1 MINGYTLS
9 KFAWI
14 CSGKKQKQYSE
25 KWICSGSLLDS
36 GYPSFVGSLCRWV
49 PPANRGKAIST
60 IYAASSS
67 GTVLGLMTTPVLA
80 QLLGGWPACF
90 LLFAGL
96 GIVWA
101 VSPLLLLLVIAA
113 LLVVKLFSS
122 CNVFACKHTVQHMT
136 DRQLMHI
143 ICGMFRSRIFVDVY
157 LMC

>member
-1 MINGYTLS
+1 MDP
-9 KFAWI
+9 FAWM
-14 CSGKKQKQYSE
+14 CSGKKEKRYSE
-25 KWICSGSLLDS
+25 RWMCCGSVLDF
-36 GYPSFVGSLCRWV
+36 GHPSCVGLLCRWV

-101 VSPLLLLLVIAA
+101 VSPLLLLLVSPT
-113 LLVVKLFSS
+113 LLVL
-122 CNVFACKHTVQHMT
+122 
-136 DRQLMHI
+136 
-143 ICGMFRSRIFVDVY
+143 
-157 LMC
+157 